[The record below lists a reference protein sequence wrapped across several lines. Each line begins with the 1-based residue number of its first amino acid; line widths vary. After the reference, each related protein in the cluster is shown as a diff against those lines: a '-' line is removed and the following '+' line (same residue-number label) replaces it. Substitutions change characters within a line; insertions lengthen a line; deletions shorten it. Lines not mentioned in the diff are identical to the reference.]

1 MKVSVLVPV
10 YGVEKYIG
18 KCAESL
24 FSQTYKDLEYV
35 FVNDFTPD
43 KSIEVLQSVVSKY
56 PERQADIKII
66 THDRNRGSGAAR
78 HTAMDYATGEFVVFA
93 DSDDFLPVDGIE
105 KLVRRQE
112 QTGAD
117 LVDGAYNSFCNNAFS
132 NMRLPYKG
140 SHYAELLIIQNV
152 VSHQLWARLIR
163 CSVFSDNNINFTEG
177 VNQAEDYSVIPR
189 VAFCAKRAWTDDVV
203 YHYRIDSEGT
213 FTDGISP
220 KHVKSFLWANRIVA
234 DFFKDKGKKYL
245 YPLRVGLINAS
256 CKAVRAGKSIAEV
269 NKALNYKP
277 VGLLFRLSVLFLSRK
292 STVRLARLEYLVLK
306 RLYIW
311 SLR

>member
-35 FVNDFTPD
+35 FVNDCTPD
-43 KSIEVLQSVVSKY
+43 KSIEVLQAVIGKH
-56 PERQADIKII
+56 PERQADIKVIK
-66 THDRNRGSGAAR
+66 HDRNRGLGAAR
-78 HTAMDYATGEFVVFA
+78 HTAMSQATGEFVLFA
-93 DSDDFLPVDGIE
+93 DSDDFMPVDGIE
-105 KLVRRQE
+105 KLVRRQQ

-117 LVDGAYNSFCNNAFS
+117 LVDGAYDSFCNNAFS

-163 CSVFSDNNINFTEG
+163 RSVFSDNNISFTEG

-189 VAFCAKRAWTDDVV
+189 VAFCAKRAWTDEVV

-220 KHVKSFLWANRIVA
+220 KHVKSFLGANRIVA
-234 DFFKDKGKKYL
+234 DFFKNKGKRYL
-245 YPLRVGLINAS
+245 YPLHIGLIKAS
-256 CKAVRAGKSIAEV
+256 CKAVRAGVPVADV
-269 NKALNYKP
+269 DKALNYEPK
-277 VGLLFRLSVLFLSRK
+277 GLLFRLSVLFLSRK

-311 SLR
+311 SLL